1 MHALRHDPCACSAE
15 CGDFGCFPCV
25 GFHIHVCGHMFYMWP
40 QVEDADVTVLET
52 QGPAT
57 ARATEVLAASVCRGA
72 CLALGFHLKLDW

>member
-1 MHALRHDPCACSAE
+1 
-15 CGDFGCFPCV
+15 
-25 GFHIHVCGHMFYMWP
+25 MFYMWP